1 MDIQAGKLF
10 PVESVD
16 HNATVGLRMDSL
28 RSILWRC
35 AFVALGIGL
44 LSGCE
49 ELEVA
54 NRATTNAIRSVI
66 PPSWYNTSG
75 YWKGTDVP
83 GRPRIVVHL
92 SEQKAY
98 FYKGRHLIGESTVS
112 TGKPGF
118 STPPGHYTVLQKDK
132 NHLSS
137 IYGDYIDD
145 QGNVIKTNI
154 DNRKDPRPRGTHFDG
169 ARMPYF
175 MRFRGGYGMHAG
187 YVPPFRASHGCIR
200 LPERMARRF
209 FNAAHEGTPVIVK
222 E

>member
-1 MDIQAGKLF
+1 MKVLF
-10 PVESVD
+10 
-16 HNATVGLRMDSL
+16 
-28 RSILWRC
+28 IFRC
-35 AFVALGIGL
+35 ISACALL
-44 LSGCE
+44 ALFAGCE
-49 ELEVA
+49 ELQTA
-54 NRATTNAIRSVI
+54 QQATTSAIRSVI
-66 PPSWYNTSG
+66 PLPEQGGHWDG
-75 YWKGTDVP
+75 DDVP
-83 GRPRIVVHL
+83 GRPRIVIHL

-98 FYKGRHLIGESTVS
+98 FYKGKHVVGVSTVS

-118 STPPGHYTVLQKDK
+118 STPPGRYSVTQKDK

-137 IYGDYIDD
+137 EFGDYIDD
-145 QGNVIKTNI
+145 EGNIVKENI
-154 DNRKDPRPRGTHFDG
+154 DIRKDAKPRGTHFDG

-200 LPERMARRF
+200 LPESMARHF